1 MLDIIFPGL
10 CIFCKKTSSGQ
21 QLCNNCY
28 SEIRFIDS
36 SNICICCG
44 IPFNSFN
51 ESSHIPGHKCANCI
65 REKINF
71 NKCRSIAHFDGT
83 IRELLH
89 GFKYKKKLGIGNFFI
104 KLIIDHFPKDLN
116 GFDLMMPVPLH
127 IHKLREREYNQSA
140 VFVNNLSKRLNCE
153 KDLFSL
159 VKSSETDPQ
168 INFKNRTMRKR
179 NILKSFSVNDIKKVE
194 KRSILLIDDVYT
206 SGSTINECAKVLL
219 KAGAGKVQA
228 LTLLRAVDI

>member
-1 MLDIIFPGL
+1 
-10 CIFCKKTSSGQ
+10 
-21 QLCNNCY
+21 
-28 SEIRFIDS
+28 
-36 SNICICCG
+36 
-44 IPFNSFN
+44 
-51 ESSHIPGHKCANCI
+51 
-65 REKINF
+65 
-71 NKCRSIAHFDGT
+71 
-83 IRELLH
+83 
-89 GFKYKKKLGIGNFFI
+89 
-104 KLIIDHFPKDLN
+104 
-116 GFDLMMPVPLH
+116 MPVPLH

-140 VFVNNLSKRLNCE
+140 VLVNNLSKSLNCE

-179 NILKSFSVNDIKKVE
+179 NILKSFSVNDIKKVK
-194 KRSILLIDDVYT
+194 KRSILLVDDVYT